1 MTASSI
7 TVQWSAVDCIH
18 HNGDILGY
26 SVRYGVV
33 DNESAHTFNVSET
46 AANINLLS
54 ATKYEVDVAAFN
66 AVGTGNF
73 SEKIPV
79 MTLAESPLVISESV
93 DINSYNTD
101 ITTVLRFS
109 SVTEENGNSVGAIGL
124 IAGVIFGVVVL
135 VVIFITV
142 VLLIR

>member
-1 MTASSI
+1 MTTSSI

-26 SVRYGVV
+26 YVRYGVV
-33 DNESAHTFNVSET
+33 GNESTHTFNVSGSDKT
-46 AANINLLS
+46 AANIFNLSS

-73 SEKIPV
+73 SEIIPV
-79 MTLAESPLVISESV
+79 MTLAEDPLVISESV
-93 DINSYNTD
+93 DINSY
-101 ITTVLRFS
+101 ITTVTTFS
-109 SVTEENGNSVGAIGL
+109 SVTENGNSVGAIGL

-135 VVIFITV
+135 VVIFTTI

>member
-26 SVRYGVV
+26 SVRYGRVGS
-33 DNESAHTFNVSET
+33 DSRHTLSVSGTEAT
-46 AANINLLS
+46 ILNLMS
-54 ATKYEVDVAAFN
+54 NTTYEVDVAAVN
-66 AVGTGNF
+66 AMGTGNF
-73 SEKIPV
+73 SKNIYV
-79 MTLAESPLVISESV
+79 MTLAEGQLVISESV
-93 DINSYNTD
+93 DTNSYNN
-101 ITTVLRFS
+101 IS
-109 SVTEENGNSVGAIGL
+109 TEENGNSVGAIGL

-135 VVIFITV
+135 VVIFIII

>member
-1 MTASSI
+1 MTASI

-26 SVRYGVV
+26 SVRYGLVG
-33 DNESAHTFNVSET
+33 NESAHTFNVSET
-46 AANINLLS
+46 AANIFNLLS
-54 ATKYEVDVAAFN
+54 ATKYEVDVAAVN

-73 SEKIPV
+73 SKQIPV
-79 MTLAESPLVISESV
+79 MTLAEGQLVISESV
-93 DINSYNTD
+93 DRNSY
-101 ITTVLRFS
+101 
-109 SVTEENGNSVGAIGL
+109 NSVGAIGL